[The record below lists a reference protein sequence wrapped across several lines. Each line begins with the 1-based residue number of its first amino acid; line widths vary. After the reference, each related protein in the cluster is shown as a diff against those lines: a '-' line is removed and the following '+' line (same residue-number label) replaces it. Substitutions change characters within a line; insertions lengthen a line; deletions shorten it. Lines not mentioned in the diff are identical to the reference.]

1 LKIIQIKG
9 RNDVYS
15 SNVYMILGDWKRIED
30 KTTLIDVG
38 SDPSIIDV
46 INSMNTGL
54 GKNKIDQVILTH
66 NHSDHVSILPQIIK
80 EFHPEVFS
88 FSPFLDGLTRVLS
101 DGEMIHI
108 GDKYFEV
115 IHTPGHSSDS
125 ISLYNEENKVLFVG
139 DTPIII
145 HSQSGGYEEDF
156 IAAIV
161 RLSQKE
167 VRAIYFG
174 HGDPIFNNSQSLLI
188 DTLRNIRVSMKKE
201 KHTIQ

>member
-9 RNDVYS
+9 YNNVYS

-38 SDPSIIDV
+38 SDPSIINV
-46 INSMNTGL
+46 INNMNTGL

-80 EFHPEVFS
+80 EYNPAVFS
-88 FSPFLDGLTRVLS
+88 YSPHLDGLTNILG
-101 DGEMIHI
+101 DGEMILI

-145 HSQSGGYEEDF
+145 RGLNGVYEEDF
-156 IAAIV
+156 VAAIR
-161 RLSQKE
+161 RLSQKQ
-167 VRAIYFG
+167 VKSIYFG
-174 HGDPIFNNSQSLLI
+174 HGDPIFNNGQSLLI
-188 DTLRNIRVSMKKE
+188 DSLRNIRRSMKNE
-201 KHTIQ
+201 NQVSQ